1 MPSAQNPRRRTALIL
16 FDTFIEFMLRQI
28 DNVLDELM
36 EQIEQTD
43 HQLLLCMKKLVDYME
58 CDVSYTAAEL
68 VVKTEIEECIAN
80 LPDRCYVTTYLCCG
94 LRGDQTNGE
103 KFGAI
108 GFTTKSISI
117 RQLKNAGRKP

>member
-80 LPDRCYVTTYLCCG
+80 LPDRCYVTTYLS
-94 LRGDQTNGE
+94 LS
-103 KFGAI
+103 A
-108 GFTTKSISI
+108 
-117 RQLKNAGRKP
+117 